1 MSPRVVRACIGVM
14 AIIVCGLVALGVA
27 FLVVLGSPW
36 LLLSE
41 ITGGLIGWGVVWI
54 GGKVLVRRK
63 SLHERA

>member
-54 GGKVLVRRK
+54 
-63 SLHERA
+63 